1 MGPLSST
8 FGKLPGKVIMQYT
21 KNRPF
26 KLDPVQVEGAK
37 FFKKGQH
44 QDGLRELNLEQD
56 QLNLRNKITT

>member
-1 MGPLSST
+1 MQKKGPSHAAQ
-8 FGKLPGKVIMQYT
+8 I
-21 KNRPF
+21 
-26 KLDPVQVEGAK
+26 EGAK